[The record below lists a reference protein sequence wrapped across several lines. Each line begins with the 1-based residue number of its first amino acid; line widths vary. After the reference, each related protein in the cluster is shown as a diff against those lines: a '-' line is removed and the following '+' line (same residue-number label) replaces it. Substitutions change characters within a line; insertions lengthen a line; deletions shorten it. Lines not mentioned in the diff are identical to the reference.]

1 MIRPR
6 RSLLFMPGSNAR
18 ALEKARN
25 LPADGIILDLEDS
38 VAPDAKAMARD
49 QIAKAI
55 AAGGFGKREV
65 LIRVNSLDTPW
76 WVDDVTMA
84 GKARPDGILVPKIS
98 TVADLNAIA
107 NRLSDINAD
116 MSIRVWAMLETA
128 RGVLDADKL
137 AAASRDSETRLAGF
151 VFGPN
156 DISRETRIRMQPGR
170 AAMIPMITHCI
181 LATRAHGLEILD
193 GPYSDISNIDGFAVE
208 CAQGR
213 DLGFDGKTLIH
224 PSHIE
229 ACNAIFTP
237 PAEEVEQA
245 RKIIAAFEKPENASR
260 GAIQLDGRMV
270 ERLHADMAQAHD
282 RDCGRD
288 RGDGALKSLLGVS
301 SLLPQGEK
309 GRSQRSRYA
318 IDPRAEAI
326 DRVGIA
332 AIFLI
337 MRSRGAGGEIA
348 VALALV
354 VAQRADAFHVAQHER
369 LAPRQTVL
377 IDAERGQHLRQFVGG
392 MRSPADQRLQIG
404 GRHPQFAR
412 DPAEIGGVHL
422 AHFPQLA
429 PVLQPFAEDVDH
441 EADDGIGLFL
451 NGHGTAPLGSLNGP
465 R

>member
-38 VAPDAKAMARD
+38 VAPDAKAVARD

-116 MSIRVWAMLETA
+116 MSIRVWAMIETA
-128 RGVLDADKL
+128 RAVLDADKL

-237 PAEEVEQA
+237 PAEEVAEA

-270 ERLHADMAQAHD
+270 ERLHADMARRTIAIADAIAAMGKNLIALQAQDVIREIVGLIGRDDEIGHPVMAGLEEYFQRQRRGRCPVGD
-282 RDCGRD
+282 RDEIR
-288 RGDGALKSLLGVS
+288 RAAPGAHGHGL
-301 SLLPQGEK
+301 
-309 GRSQRSRYA
+309 
-318 IDPRAEAI
+318 
-326 DRVGIA
+326 DRVTILAPG
-332 AIFLI
+332 LGET
-337 MRSRGAGGEIA
+337 MPGRGA
-348 VALALV
+348 V
-354 VAQRADAFHVAQHER
+354 
-369 LAPRQTVL
+369 
-377 IDAERGQHLRQFVGG
+377 
-392 MRSPADQRLQIG
+392 
-404 GRHPQFAR
+404 
-412 DPAEIGGVHL
+412 
-422 AHFPQLA
+422 
-429 PVLQPFAEDVDH
+429 
-441 EADDGIGLFL
+441 
-451 NGHGTAPLGSLNGP
+451 
-465 R
+465 